1 MLENVTFC
9 KVDKLVNL
17 CFINFN
23 TAPTHTPLKRFFMAP
38 FVSEPAAVTKLVE
51 PLNNYPKSEGVE
63 RLFFL
68 SNRLMQVGLEV
79 SGTKLCAN
87 INH

>member
-9 KVDKLVNL
+9 TVDKLVNL

-23 TAPTHTPLKRFFMAP
+23 TAPTHTALKRFVMAP

-51 PLNNYPKSEGVE
+51 PLNNI
-63 RLFFL
+63 L
-68 SNRLMQVGLEV
+68 SLKVWKDWVFCLTG
-79 SGTKLCAN
+79 
-87 INH
+87 